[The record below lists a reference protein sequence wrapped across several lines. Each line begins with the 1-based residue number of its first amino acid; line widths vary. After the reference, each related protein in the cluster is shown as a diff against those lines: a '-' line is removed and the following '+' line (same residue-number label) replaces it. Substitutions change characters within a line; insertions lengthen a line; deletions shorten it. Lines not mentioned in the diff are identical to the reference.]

1 MTEIQQAGAAVPERD
16 REQGADEASAKMAS
30 VDTSGGTAAG
40 ERAEQRTS
48 PLHRAVSWLRPSD
61 RTALLIWFFWQVAS
75 YIYLFLAGPGRTEDA
90 LLDRFNRY
98 DSYNFM
104 DIAKYGYDGRPD
116 DPDAARLIAFFPGL
130 PLLLRVLYPF
140 IPDLR
145 LALVLTSLVASAVV
159 AVALSRLSESYREG
173 TGHWTVLAFFLS
185 PFAVFLLAGY
195 TEAPFLALAIPAWLL
210 ARKGRWEAAA
220 VCAAFASSIRISGL
234 FLAFGLL
241 VQFLV
246 ARNGLRAPGGWR
258 KAPWLVLPGVPVLAY
273 MIYLWHRTGDLMAWK
288 AAEAQYWG
296 RYPEAPWTVFI
307 NTWNRSINE
316 PVLATSYREEILSAM
331 VLVVLIVARLIR
343 RNWADVAYLAPQA
356 VALLAM
362 SSFYMS
368 VGRASLLWW
377 PLYISVGLVGS
388 RKPWVFMAYLA
399 VAAPVWAINVG
410 NFTTGA
416 WVG

>member
-40 ERAEQRTS
+40 ERAEQRPG